1 MLMAPGMARARRAA
15 ATAGKVALFLLVL
28 AVVLI
33 AATPQGRTGASAVMF
48 AMQVVPAV
56 PAKPLEWFTPD
67 PERRQIRFQGAEG
80 EIEAD
85 LYVPGGDGPFAA
97 TLLFLGVNPA
107 GRDDARVVNLAGG
120 LARTGRVVMV
130 PWSES
135 MVAKRID
142 VAEAGNLVGA
152 FQYLS
157 ALEFVDPGQV
167 GMAGFC
173 VGASMAA
180 VAAQDPLIADRV
192 AYVNFFGGYLDAAD
206 LVVSVA
212 SATRSYRGQ
221 VEPWEPAALSVEVV
235 RIHLIEDIA
244 DPAERDVLER
254 AFLRGEAVTRA
265 ELDALS
271 AEAAAVFAMLSRPSR
286 PQARELLS
294 DLPAETRRSLRDIS
308 PVTGLDRLGARL
320 LIMHDREDDL
330 VPYHESQRLL
340 DELGGRGDA
349 YYTEFS
355 FFSHVDPTEPA
366 GPTGLLTEGFRLFLH
381 LYNIF
386 RTI

>member
-1 MLMAPGMARARRAA
+1 
-15 ATAGKVALFLLVL
+15 
-28 AVVLI
+28 
-33 AATPQGRTGASAVMF
+33 MF

-56 PAKPLEWFTPD
+56 PVKPLEWFTPD
-67 PERRQIRFQGAEG
+67 PERRQIRFEAPGG

-254 AFLRGEAVTRA
+254 AFLRGEAVDARRA
-265 ELDALS
+265 RRPLRRGRRRVRDAQPPIASRGAGAAVRPARRDAPLPAGHLARNRPGPARGEAADHARPRGRPGALPRV
-271 AEAAAVFAMLSRPSR
+271 AEAP
-286 PQARELLS
+286 
-294 DLPAETRRSLRDIS
+294 
-308 PVTGLDRLGARL
+308 
-320 LIMHDREDDL
+320 
-330 VPYHESQRLL
+330 
-340 DELGGRGDA
+340 
-349 YYTEFS
+349 
-355 FFSHVDPTEPA
+355 
-366 GPTGLLTEGFRLFLH
+366 
-381 LYNIF
+381 
-386 RTI
+386 